1 MVRSIR
7 LAVAL
12 GLALAPAAA
21 RADEAYA
28 IKIKEPA
35 KGDVSQVDS
44 TDKTDSQTKL
54 LDAAGKLFADPN
66 GKAVLDKAETTE
78 KAAAYRETVLDKE
91 PGKRRATRLERHYDK
106 AQATA
111 GGKAK
116 DLPYQGKTV
125 VIEKKEGKYHFRIK
139 DGAELEGDDAKQLDE
154 EFNKDPDEEFDLQ
167 KAVLP
172 GKAVAVNG
180 TWKLDMGP
188 LVASFARAT
197 KMQID
202 ADKAEGSGKLVKVY
216 DKDGA
221 RFGVMELHL
230 DLPLKEMGEGKN
242 KLALEAGSK
251 WTMDITLDGC
261 IDGSR
266 LDGTRKSVSK
276 IDATGAVPLPD
287 GSKAKLT
294 VVATGNSQE
303 TSKEGKK

>member
-12 GLALAPAAA
+12 GLVLAPAAA

-28 IKIKEPA
+28 IKIKEPG
-35 KGDVSQVDS
+35 KGDVAVVDR

-54 LDAAGKLFADPN
+54 VDPS
-66 GKAVLDKAETTE
+66 GKALLDKAETTE
-78 KAAAYRETVLDKE
+78 KVAAYRETVLEKE
-91 PGKRRATRLERHYDK
+91 PGKRRATRLERQYDK
-106 AQATA
+106 AQLTT
-111 GGKAK
+111 GGKAR

-125 VIEKKEGKYHFRIK
+125 LIEKKDDKYHFRIK
-139 DGAELEGDDAKQLDE
+139 GGEELEGDDARQLNE

-172 GKAVAVNG
+172 GKAVGVNDS
-180 TWKLDMGP
+180 WKLDMGP
-188 LVASFARAT
+188 LVTSFSRAT

-230 DLPLKEMGEGKN
+230 DLPLKEIGEGKN
-242 KLALEAGSK
+242 KVAVQAGSK

-266 LDGTRKSVSK
+266 IDGTRKSVSK
-276 IDATGAVPLPD
+276 IDAGAVVPLGD
-287 GSKAKLT
+287 MKGKLT
-294 VVATGNSQE
+294 ILATGNSQE

>member
-1 MVRSIR
+1 MVRSSW

-12 GLALAPAAA
+12 GLVLASDGA
-21 RADEAYA
+21 RADETYA
-28 IKIKEPA
+28 IKIKESG
-35 KGDVSQVDS
+35 KGDVTQVDS
-44 TDKTDSQTKL
+44 TDRTDSQTKF
-54 LDAAGKLFADPN
+54 LDAAGKLLADPN
-66 GKAVLDKAETTE
+66 GKPVLDKAEKTE
-78 KAAAYRETVLDKE
+78 KVAAYRETVLEKE

-106 AQATA
+106 AQVTTD
-111 GGKAK
+111 GKAR

-125 VIEKKEGKYHFRIK
+125 LIEKKEGKYHFRIK
-139 DGAELEGDDAKQLDE
+139 DGEELEGDDAKQLNE
-154 EFNKDPDEEFDLQ
+154 EFNKDADEEFDLQ

-172 GKAVAVNG
+172 GKAVGINDS
-180 TWKLDMGP
+180 WKLDLGP
-188 LVASFARAT
+188 LVTSFARAT

-202 ADKAEGSGKLVKVY
+202 ADKAEGRGKLVKVY

-230 DLPLKEMGEGKN
+230 ELPLKEMGEGKN
-242 KLALEAGSK
+242 KLTLQAGSK

-287 GSKAKLT
+287 GTQAKLT
-294 VVATGNSQE
+294 LVAKGDSQE

>member
-1 MVRSIR
+1 VRSSW

-12 GLALAPAAA
+12 GLVLASAGA
-21 RADEAYA
+21 RADETYA
-28 IKIKEPA
+28 IKIKEA
-35 KGDVSQVDS
+35 GKGDVAQVDS
-44 TDKTDSQTKL
+44 TDKTDSQTRL
-54 LDAAGKLFADPN
+54 LDAAGKLLADPN
-66 GKAVLDKAETTE
+66 GKPVLDKGEKTE
-78 KAAAYRETVLDKE
+78 KTTAYRETVLEKE

-106 AQATA
+106 AQVTTD
-111 GGKAK
+111 GKTR

-125 VIEKKEGKYHFRIK
+125 LIEKKEGKYHFRIK
-139 DGAELEGDDAKQLDE
+139 DGEELEGDDARQLNE
-154 EFNKDPDEEFDLQ
+154 EFNKDADEEFDLQ

-172 GKAVAVNG
+172 GKAVAVNDS
-180 TWKLDMGP
+180 WKLDMGP
-188 LVASFARAT
+188 LATTFARAT

-216 DKDGA
+216 EKDGA

-242 KLALEAGSK
+242 KLTVQAGSK

-276 IDATGAVPLPD
+276 IDASGAVPLPD
-287 GSKAKLT
+287 GTQAKLAL
-294 VVATGNSQE
+294 VATGNSQE